1 LKRGE
6 AHLKKISSPFPYRGE
21 GDKGLPAAQGFGRWG
36 IRLPIS
42 SNNEKRGEMN
52 NLVKIYARPKLNS
65 PNMLAAW
72 PGIGN
77 VAVIVA
83 TYLQRKMGFKEL
95 GEVVASNFFDPI
107 GVVVRD
113 NVVEAPQF
121 PQNKFYYWKNK
132 GGGSDVI
139 LFIGDDQPAAKGYDL
154 ANCVLD
160 VGLRF
165 QVKRIYTCAATV
177 TRIHHTEQP
186 RAWGVATSQ
195 PVAEDLEAQDLVQR
209 GNLQIAGLNGL
220 LLGVAKERGIEG
232 VCLLGEVPMYATRVQ
247 NPMAALAIVNVLT
260 KILGIEIDIAE
271 LAQLAQETGERI
283 KQVAAEAMGEYID
296 YFTEPIWEQEEQE
309 EEEE

>member
-1 LKRGE
+1 ME
-6 AHLKKISSPFPYRGE
+6 
-21 GDKGLPAAQGFGRWG
+21 
-36 IRLPIS
+36 
-42 SNNEKRGEMN
+42 
-52 NLVKIYARPKLNS
+52 NLVKLYARPKLNS

-77 VAVIVA
+77 VAIIVA
-83 TYLQRKMGFKEL
+83 TYLQKKLGFKEL
-95 GEVVASNFFDPI
+95 GKVVASHFFDPI

-113 NVVEAPQF
+113 DVVEAPQF
-121 PQNKFYYWKNK
+121 PQSQFYYWKNA

-139 LFIGDDQPAAKGYDL
+139 LFIGEDQPVAKGYEL

-165 QVKRIYTCAATV
+165 QVRRVYTCAAAV

-195 PVAEDLEAQDLVQR
+195 QVAEGLKAYDLVQR

-220 LLGVAKERGIEG
+220 LLGVAKERGIDG
-232 VCLLGEVPMYATRVQ
+232 VCLLGEVPVYATRVQ

-260 KILGIEIDIAE
+260 KMLDVEIDMGE
-271 LAQLAQETGERI
+271 LIRLASETRERM
-283 KQVAAEAMGEYID
+283 KQVAAEAIGEYID
-296 YFTEPIWEQEEQE
+296 YFTEPIWEQEEE
-309 EEEE
+309 EEE